1 MLTLPP
7 LSQLQAKMKTM
18 ATNMIA
24 AIAKQGKP
32 FWVMVGFTLLGVVGA
47 IDYLT
52 GYEVSFSLFYLIPIA
67 LVTWFTTPK
76 LGMMFAVASAIVWLI
91 ADIVSGAAYS
101 HQIIYLWNSAIRLGF
116 FALTVFSLELVKTLE
131 REKAFARTDYVTG
144 TLNTRYFHALAQ
156 REIDRSSRYQY
167 PFTVAY
173 IDVDNFKIINDS
185 LGHIMGDKVLY
196 AIADSMQRHLRKTD
210 IVARIGGDE
219 FVILLPEV
227 ELSLAQTV
235 ISKMHGK
242 LLEEMQK
249 NNWSVTFSIGVL
261 TFHDAP
267 PSVDEMLNMA
277 DKIMYS
283 VKHRGKNNI
292 SFATHP
298 GQQALAAK

>member
-7 LSQLQAKMKTM
+7 LSQLQAETKIIALKMM
-18 ATNMIA
+18 A
-24 AIAKQGKP
+24 AIEKLGKP
-32 FWVMVGFTLLGVVGA
+32 FWVMVGFTLLCVVGA

-52 GYEVSFSLFYLIPIA
+52 GFEVSFSLFYLIPIA

-76 LGMMFAVASAIVWLI
+76 LGMMFAVASAVVWLI
-91 ADIVSGAAYS
+91 ADILSGAKYS

-116 FALTVFSLELVKTLE
+116 FALTVFSLELIKTLE
-131 REKAFARTDYVTG
+131 REKTFARTDFVTG

-156 REIDRSSRYQY
+156 REIDRSFRYQY

-173 IDVDNFKIINDS
+173 IDIDDFKRVNDS
-185 LGHIMGDKVLY
+185 FGHIAGDKVLH
-196 AIADSMQRHLRKTD
+196 AVADCMQQHLRKTD

-219 FVILLPEV
+219 FVILLPQV
-227 ELSLAQTV
+227 ELNLAKAV
-235 ISKMHGK
+235 ISKMHRN

-249 NNWSVTFSIGVL
+249 NNWRVTFSIGVL

-283 VKHRGKNNI
+283 VKYRGKNNI
-292 SFATHP
+292 SFATYP
-298 GQQALAAK
+298 VQQARAAK

>member
-1 MLTLPP
+1 MLIR
-7 LSQLQAKMKTM
+7 LSQLQAKAKII
-18 ATNMIA
+18 ALKMIA
-24 AIAKQGKP
+24 AIKKQGKP
-32 FWVMVGFTLLGVVGA
+32 FWVMVGFTLLCVVGA

-91 ADIVSGAAYS
+91 ADILSGAAYS

-196 AIADSMQRHLRKTD
+196 AIADNMQRHLRKTD

-227 ELSLAQTV
+227 ELSLAQAV

-249 NNWSVTFSIGVL
+249 NNWPVTFSIGVL